1 MLTGATY
8 SVSMGQGR
16 ALLDSM
22 GFAGA
27 AAARAVHAGG
37 GAVPHPPRLQAR
49 ERASGTGQDNADRPT
64 GRPRHPLPAHHTAF
78 VRRGSNRAAAVPS
91 LEPPGVRNHAID
103 FSARQSH
110 SGSQPQSAWRAAAP
124 TRLAHVRARVLT
136 RWRRGAALATGSTE
150 LQRLGENIGLRAFPF
165 GSPPPCIS
173 LQRLCRPHRRTQG
186 CPCGIPCRAGCHAVW
201 DTIPCGMPCRV
212 GYHAVRDAMPWDAM
226 PCQIPC
232 RVGFHA
238 ARGTV
243 LHRIYPMVHGM
254 RLPHG
259 IDRCVL
265 HTMRLPGMGTY
276 RETALTS
283 YDSQCHALLIPFR
296 AGRAHA
302 HTHRSVRACARRC
315 ARVTRGRLWA
325 RPCTCRRSGCSA
337 NPTHSPQTSGRSVR
351 SENHVAVAHASREIP
366 P

>member
-1 MLTGATY
+1 MRDT
-8 SVSMGQGR
+8 V
-16 ALLDSM
+16 
-22 GFAGA
+22 
-27 AAARAVHAGG
+27 
-37 GAVPHPPRLQAR
+37 
-49 ERASGTGQDNADRPT
+49 
-64 GRPRHPLPAHHTAF
+64 
-78 VRRGSNRAAAVPS
+78 
-91 LEPPGVRNHAID
+91 
-103 FSARQSH
+103 
-110 SGSQPQSAWRAAAP
+110 
-124 TRLAHVRARVLT
+124 
-136 RWRRGAALATGSTE
+136 
-150 LQRLGENIGLRAFPF
+150 
-165 GSPPPCIS
+165 
-173 LQRLCRPHRRTQG
+173 
-186 CPCGIPCRAGCHAVW
+186 PCGIPCRAGYRAVR
-201 DTIPCGMPCRV
+201 DTMPCGVPCRV
-212 GYHAVRDAMPWDAM
+212 GYRAVRDTMPWDAM

-296 AGRAHA
+296 AGRAHV

-351 SENHVAVAHASREIP
+351 SEKTWLWPMPAVKSRPSPRMRLPMVAWRP
-366 P
+366 YQQP

>member
-1 MLTGATY
+1 MSASTASAGSDGGRAGLLTGATY

-64 GRPRHPLPAHHTAF
+64 VASAACAPHS
-78 VRRGSNRAAAVPS
+78 VRAARQQPWRRRA
-91 LEPPGVRNHAID
+91 LGPPGVRKHAID
-103 FSARQSH
+103 FSARQLH

-186 CPCGIPCRAGCHAVW
+186 CPCGIPCRAGCHAVGCHAVP
-201 DTIPCGMPCRV
+201 DTMPCGIPCCT
-212 GYHAVRDAMPWDAM
+212 GYRAASDLSHGAWYAIAAWD
-226 PCQIPC
+226 
-232 RVGFHA
+232 R
-238 ARGTV
+238 
-243 LHRIYPMVHGM
+243 
-254 RLPHG
+254 
-259 IDRCVL
+259 
-265 HTMRLPGMGTY
+265 
-276 RETALTS
+276 
-283 YDSQCHALLIPFR
+283 
-296 AGRAHA
+296 
-302 HTHRSVRACARRC
+302 
-315 ARVTRGRLWA
+315 
-325 RPCTCRRSGCSA
+325 
-337 NPTHSPQTSGRSVR
+337 
-351 SENHVAVAHASREIP
+351 
-366 P
+366 